1 MVSLMAAGEI
11 PQRVALVVHP
21 SRPLSGA
28 LETLDAWAT
37 RYGIDVVQVPVD
49 GTERRVRPLHHVA
62 EGDLVVALG
71 GDGTALSA
79 LRAAAPVEAPVLA
92 VACGSVGAL
101 TAVSSGELAGTL
113 ERVHTGDWTT
123 SALPALAIRPDGAPE
138 ELALNDF
145 VIVRRGAGQ
154 VVAEVAID
162 GELYVRVAGDG
173 VIVATPFGS
182 SGYTMA
188 AGGPLV
194 CVGTQAFVCSPLAMH
209 GGNAAPVVVSADSE
223 LTIEVRPS
231 YAGFDVEI
239 DGHHSALTART
250 YRLTLHPDKARLV
263 SLSATDQRL
272 RRLRER
278 GLIADS
284 PRVLIRDQR
293 TAR

>member
-1 MVSLMAAGEI
+1 VDDGEI
-11 PQRVALVVHP
+11 PRRVALVVHP

-28 LETLDAWAT
+28 LETLDAWAS
-37 RYGIDVVQVPVD
+37 RHDVDVVQVPVD
-49 GTERRVRPLHHVA
+49 GTVRRVRPLHDVA
-62 EGDLVVALG
+62 QGDLVVALG

-79 LRAAAPVEAPVLA
+79 LRAAAPVDAPVLA

-101 TAVSSGELAGTL
+101 TAVSAGELAGTL
-113 ERVHTGDWTT
+113 ERMRTGDWTT
-123 SALPALAIRPDGAPE
+123 SALPALTIRPDGAPE

-162 GELYVRVAGDG
+162 GELYVRIAGDG

-209 GGNAAPVVVSADSE
+209 GGNAAPVVVPAESE

-239 DGHHSALTART
+239 DGHYSALTART
-250 YRLTLHPDKARLV
+250 YSLTLHPDKARLV

-284 PRVLIRDQR
+284 PRVLIRDER
-293 TAR
+293 AAR